1 MVFILR
7 IRLLRP
13 PTLAPVGLGFPGGCF
28 LNQDNG
34 YHELV
39 EDVGGVAAPEDA
51 GGDAEDAL
59 VVAGAEDALVVAGA
73 EGGGG
78 CVEFIY
84 YY

>member
-1 MVFILR
+1 MR

-28 LNQDNG
+28 LNQGNKNG
-34 YHELV
+34 HELV